1 MRGNGFG
8 SGALL
13 SNKNNKKPISVDAPI
28 VALQL
33 MGSINM
39 ADQTPRYRSYD
50 TDVDIPDKTPIDR
63 RVAPYRF
70 GQSPRADFHPE
81 EPVPLFLSDY
91 DGEPDPS
98 EYLAPL
104 RARRRS
110 LSTRILAGVLAAA
123 AVAALFAMFS
133 ADVTHDI
140 IVNAK
145 ASIAAALPAPYA
157 AAKPDSAQ
165 LTAGDAQL
173 RNPKD
178 AARLSAPASQTPGV
192 RNVTTVAV
200 APTREEITTAYQS
213 ALQGRAPAAAA
224 PAAAAPAAPAPVA
237 AAPPAAAPVA
247 APPPAP
253 VPELMIPGDAIHHLD
268 PNEIA
273 ASLRR
278 GDDLIASGDLA
289 AARLVLRRAAN
300 AGDAQAA
307 MTLAGTYDPVILE
320 KLGVHGFVPD
330 VAMARV
336 WYEKAKKFGSTE
348 APQRLELLASKQHRP
363 PPHMTRLRATVTAEE
378 FLPQADKF
386 N

>member
-13 SNKNNKKPISVDAPI
+13 SNKNNNKPISVDAPI

-33 MGSINM
+33 MGSITM

-70 GQSPRADFHPE
+70 GQSTRADFHPE

-98 EYLAPL
+98 EYMAPL

-110 LSTRILAGVLAAA
+110 LSTRILAGVLATA
-123 AVAALFAMFS
+123 AVAVVFAMFS

-157 AAKPDSAQ
+157 AAKPDSASAQ

-192 RNVTTVAV
+192 RTVTTVAV
-200 APTREEITTAYQS
+200 APSREEITTAYQS
-213 ALQGRAPAAAA
+213 ALQGRTPAAAA
-224 PAAAAPAAPAPVA
+224 PAVA
-237 AAPPAAAPVA
+237 LPAAAPLVA
-247 APPPAP
+247 APP
-253 VPELMIPGDAIHHLD
+253 V
-268 PNEIA
+268 A
-273 ASLRR
+273 ASPARR
-278 GDDLIASGDLA
+278 LDADELAALMKRAKGLIAIGDIASARLLLERAADAQEASAALLLAQTYDPAVLGPQDARSITPDPA
-289 AARLVLRRAAN
+289 AARIWYQKAAQL
-300 AGDAQAA
+300 GSSDA
-307 MTLAGTYDPVILE
+307 T
-320 KLGVHGFVPD
+320 
-330 VAMARV
+330 
-336 WYEKAKKFGSTE
+336 
-348 APQRLELLASKQHRP
+348 QRLAQMQK
-363 PPHMTRLRATVTAEE
+363 
-378 FLPQADKF
+378 
-386 N
+386 